1 MKPMNFN
8 INLKNVNTPDSS
20 QNKTITTSQNDDSV
34 ITTSGKNNK
43 VVKTIQ
49 PLDDPRIIKS
59 KSKEPEP
66 TNNKDQRLGQFKNIV
81 PDKQRSFRVV

>member
-1 MKPMNFN
+1 MHKIENWQR
-8 INLKNVNTPDSS
+8 DSS

-49 PLDDPRIIKS
+49 PLDDPRVIKS
-59 KSKEPEP
+59 KSKEPEPTNNKEPEP

-81 PDKQRSFRVV
+81 PEDNLKI